1 MSFGGEFNTSNLESG
16 VMLFS
21 MDFGGPLEGFATVDE
36 GENGSFFD
44 PPGPQSTVFGE
55 WASAAYEVLDAYGAE
70 GEGDIEVVYFWG
82 IALPDITLNLLIHD
96 VILVTGSVAFI
107 FFYMWFHT
115 QSCCLSGM
123 GLLHIFAS
131 LPIAFLIYYYGFGIE
146 PFYTLNFLSVYVRTL
161 GLSCLMRG
169 ALQDDMPNDCLCVCM
184 YVCHAVR
191 RYVGFFLGTSF
202 SQSVPT
208 TCSSWWTPG
217 NKWGTS
223 PRPSA
228 WRKPFNARARRC

>member
-1 MSFGGEFNTSNLESG
+1 MQSTPFLAMSFGGEFNTSNLESG

-96 VILVTGSVAFI
+96 VILVTGSVTFI

-123 GLLHIFAS
+123 GLVHIFAS

-146 PFYTLNFLSVYVRTL
+146 PFYTLNFLSVCVPAVAVSWKAGSCYFGCSLIGTLCKCDTCETCGCVTVWLQVRH
-161 GLSCLMRG
+161 S
-169 ALQDDMPNDCLCVCM
+169 
-184 YVCHAVR
+184 
-191 RYVGFFLGTSF
+191 
-202 SQSVPT
+202 
-208 TCSSWWTPG
+208 G
-217 NKWGTS
+217 N
-223 PRPSA
+223 
-228 WRKPFNARARRC
+228 RCR